1 MTKMKH
7 IFRTSTQDGHLVT
20 TIDTQLLAIFLA
32 IAFFAG
38 LVI

>member
-1 MTKMKH
+1 MKH
-7 IFRTSTQDGHLVT
+7 FHTTSADGHMIT
-20 TIDTQLLAIFLA
+20 TIDTQLLGIFLA

>member
-1 MTKMKH
+1 VKH
-7 IFRTSTQDGHLVT
+7 LRTATQDGHMIT
-20 TIDTQLLAIFLA
+20 TIDTQLLGIFLA